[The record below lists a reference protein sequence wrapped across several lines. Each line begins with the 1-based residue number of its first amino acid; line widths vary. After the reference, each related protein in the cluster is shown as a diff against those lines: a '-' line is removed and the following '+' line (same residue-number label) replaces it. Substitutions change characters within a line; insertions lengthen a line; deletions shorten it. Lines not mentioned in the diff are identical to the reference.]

1 MKTVMTVA
9 ALSVL
14 GLGAGCGG
22 GKAMGSDDSGDSTA
36 AVANEATLTFDSKK
50 IEGAG
55 FALSHVEAV
64 RYTMKTAGQAYP
76 TIIIHL
82 ANYDRGGRSYLPN
95 AKVEGQR
102 RVLLTFSG
110 PAGGALAVGRY
121 ETKNTMGKGLGFSMG
136 IEAKGANV
144 GLWGAVTGAAE
155 LTALTETSISGR
167 VDIAD
172 EAGTTVKASFTARIE
187 GS

>member
-1 MKTVMTVA
+1 
-9 ALSVL
+9 
-14 GLGAGCGG
+14 
-22 GKAMGSDDSGDSTA
+22 MGSEENGDTKSA

-50 IEGAG
+50 IDSAG

-64 RYTMKTAGQAYP
+64 RYTMKAAGQTYP

-110 PAGGALAVGRY
+110 PAEGALAVGRY
-121 ETKNTMGKGLGFSMG
+121 ETKNTLGKGLGFSMG
-136 IEAKGANV
+136 IETKGANV

-155 LTALTETSISGR
+155 LTALTETSISGQ

-172 EAGTTVKASFTARIE
+172 EGGTTVKASFTAKIE